1 METCLVCDAPTSSL
15 GIGQI
20 LGRYAATYECCDVCS
35 FTFIRN
41 PHWLGEAYSSAITA
55 VDLGV
60 VSRCDQFSSLLK
72 TIIHSYANP
81 NGQFLDYGGGY
92 GMLVRRMRDLG
103 YDYYWADKHCENL
116 FASGFDVTHRTE
128 DRYELL
134 TACEVFE
141 HLTDPVGEMEV
152 MTGLADQI
160 VFSTDM
166 ISRPPPAPGTWWYY
180 GPEHGQ
186 HISFYTWE
194 TLNRLARRF
203 NLHFATNGV
212 IHMYSKRRIDQ
223 RFFAT
228 ITKPCVN
235 RLINLFLR
243 RKSLLNQDFENARKS
258 ALENQIN
265 LGDHST

>member
-1 METCLVCDAPTSSL
+1 MS
-15 GIGQI
+15 
-20 LGRYAATYECCDVCS
+20 TYETPLRVLFAS
-35 FTFIRN
+35 HGGEIAGALRTLF
-41 PHWLGEAYSSAITA
+41 LGEAYSSAITA

-128 DRYELL
+128 GCYELL
-134 TACEVFE
+134 TAFEVFE

-166 ISRPPPAPGTWWYY
+166 ISRPPPC
-180 GPEHGQ
+180 
-186 HISFYTWE
+186 
-194 TLNRLARRF
+194 ARH
-203 NLHFATNGV
+203 LV
-212 IHMYSKRRIDQ
+212 
-223 RFFAT
+223 
-228 ITKPCVN
+228 V
-235 RLINLFLR
+235 LR
-243 RKSLLNQDFENARKS
+243 P
-258 ALENQIN
+258 
-265 LGDHST
+265 